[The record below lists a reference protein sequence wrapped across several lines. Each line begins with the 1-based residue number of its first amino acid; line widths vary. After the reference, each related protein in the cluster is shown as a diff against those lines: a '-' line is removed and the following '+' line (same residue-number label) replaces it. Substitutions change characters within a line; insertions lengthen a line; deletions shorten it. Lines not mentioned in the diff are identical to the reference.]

1 MTNKLNLDQI
11 VRNLLDIEEIELENV
26 KLDVEELVLEAK
38 QAIMMPILQRQLAQ
52 AKSVQEVKEE
62 KPAFEPFKYEPPVK
76 EYPGEIVEV
85 TLGAT
90 RKNGG
95 TRAKEIKI
103 GGQRSLYF
111 FEGGWVNKPVVS
123 FDVFDIPQPQ
133 FPKAL
138 REIWSEYWDSP
149 ADWARAAVEKGAD
162 LVTIHLVSTDPKV
175 KDTSPKEA
183 AKTVEEVLQ
192 AVDVPIV
199 IGGSGN
205 PEKDPV
211 LFEKVAEVAE
221 GEMCLLA
228 SANLDLDHKR
238 IVDAAVKYG
247 HNVLSWVSLD
257 INDQKT
263 LNKLLVEEGLPRE
276 RMVQD
281 PTTAALG
288 YGLEYTY
295 TMIERL
301 KINGLKGEKELAHPV
316 SCGVTN
322 AWAAREAWM
331 KAPEWGAREY
341 RGPLWETI
349 NAISVLMAGADIMM
363 MLHPGAVKAV
373 KQIIDSIF
381 GELKSKEIDYYDWL
395 KV

>member
-1 MTNKLNLDQI
+1 MKLNLE
-11 VRNLLDIEEIELENV
+11 DIIRSLVDVEDIELENV
-26 KLDVEELVLEAK
+26 EIDAEELIIKVKQAMLPLVLPQLQPQAAVQGAKPEQKLEALPE
-38 QAIMMPILQRQLAQ
+38 ITF
-52 AKSVQEVKEE
+52 E
-62 KPAFEPFKYEPPVK
+62 KPVK
-76 EYPGEIVEV
+76 EYRGYVEEV

-90 RKNGG
+90 RSEGG
-95 TRAKEIKI
+95 TRGKVIKI
-103 GGQRSLYF
+103 GGQRTLYH
-111 FEGGWVNKPVVS
+111 FEGGWINKPVVS

-138 REIWSEYWDSP
+138 REAWGEVWDSP
-149 ADWARAAVEKGAD
+149 AEWAREAVKRGAD

-175 KDTSPKEA
+175 KDTPVSEA
-183 AKTVEEVLQ
+183 AKVVEEVLQ
-192 AVDVPIV
+192 AVDVPLV
-199 IGGSGN
+199 VGGSGN

-221 GEMCLLA
+221 NERCLLA
-228 SANLDLDHKR
+228 SANLDLDHER
-238 IVDAAVKYG
+238 IVKAAVKYN

-263 LNKLLVEEGLPRE
+263 LNRLLLEEGLPRD

-295 TMIERL
+295 TMIERIKL
-301 KINGLKGEKELAHPV
+301 NALKGEKELAFPV

-331 KAPEWGAREY
+331 NVAEWGPREY

-349 NAISVLMAGADIMM
+349 NALAVMLAGADIMM
-363 MLHPGAVKAV
+363 MLHPSAVQAIKS
-373 KQIIDSIF
+373 IIDSIF
-381 GELKSKEIDYYDWL
+381 GDLNGVEIKYEDWL

>member
-1 MTNKLNLDQI
+1 MKKLDL
-11 VRNLLDIEEIELENV
+11 EEILRSLVDVEDLELENV
-26 KLDVEELVLEAK
+26 EIDAEELIVKVK
-38 QAIMMPILQRQLAQ
+38 QAMLPLVLPQAQ
-52 AKSVQEVKEE
+52 VPGAAEKEALPEVVFE
-62 KPAFEPFKYEPPVK
+62 KPVG
-76 EYPGEIVEV
+76 EYRGYIEEV

-90 RKNGG
+90 RSEGG
-95 TRAKEIKI
+95 TRGKVIKI
-103 GGQRSLYF
+103 GGQRTLYH
-111 FEGGWVNKPVVS
+111 FEGGWVNRPVVS

-138 REIWSEYWDSP
+138 REAWGEVWDSP
-149 ADWARAAVEKGAD
+149 AEWAREAVRRGAD

-175 KDTSPKEA
+175 KDTPVGEA

-192 AVDVPIV
+192 AVDVPLV
-199 IGGSGN
+199 VGGSGN

-221 GEMCLLA
+221 NERCLLA
-228 SANLDLDHKR
+228 SANLDLDHER
-238 IVDAAVKYG
+238 IVKAAVKHN

-257 INDQKT
+257 INDQKM
-263 LNKLLVEEGLPRE
+263 LNRLLLEEGLPRD

-295 TMIERL
+295 TMIERIKL
-301 KINGLKGEKELAHPV
+301 NALKGEKELAFPV

-331 KAPEWGAREY
+331 NVAEWGPREY

-349 NAISVLMAGADIMM
+349 NALAVMLSGADIMM
-363 MLHPGAVKAV
+363 MLHPSAVQAIRS
-373 KQIIDSIF
+373 IIDSIF
-381 GELKSKEIDYYDWL
+381 GDYQGVEIRYEDWL

>member
-1 MTNKLNLDQI
+1 MKLED
-11 VRNLLDIEEIELENV
+11 LLAKLVEVDSLELENV
-26 KLDVEELVLEAK
+26 EVDVEELIMSVKQSMVMLARAAAPQVQRVEQRAEA
-38 QAIMMPILQRQLAQ
+38 P
-52 AKSVQEVKEE
+52 AKPEEVS
-62 KPAFEPFKYEPPVK
+62 FELPVDT
-76 EYPGEIVEV
+76 YPGRIEEV
-85 TLGAT
+85 TIGAT
-90 RKNGG
+90 RAEGG
-95 TRAKEIKI
+95 TRGYQVKI
-103 GGQRSLYF
+103 GGQRTLYL

-123 FDVFDIPQPQ
+123 FDVFDMPQPQ

-138 REIWSEYWDSP
+138 REVWSEYWDSP
-149 ADWARAAVEKGAD
+149 GEWAKEAVKRGAD
-162 LVTIHLVSTDPKV
+162 LVTLHLVSTDPKV
-175 KDTSPKEA
+175 NDTPVSEA

-192 AVDVPIV
+192 AVDVPLV

-221 GEMCLLA
+221 NERCLLA
-228 SANLDLDHKR
+228 SANLDLDHER
-238 IVDAAVKYG
+238 IVRAAVKYN

-263 LNKLLVEEGLPRE
+263 LNRLLLKEGLPRD

-301 KINGLKGEKELAHPV
+301 KISGLKGESELAFPV

-331 KAPEWGAREY
+331 NVQEWGPREY
-341 RGPLWETI
+341 RGPLWETV
-349 NAISVLMAGADIMM
+349 NALAVMLAGADIMM
-363 MLHPGAVKAV
+363 MLHPAAVQAV
-373 KQIIDSIF
+373 RELIDSLF
-381 GELKSKEIDYYDWL
+381 SDAEDASTLEWL

>member
-1 MTNKLNLDQI
+1 MKLNLE
-11 VRNLLDIEEIELENV
+11 DIIKSLMDVESIELENV
-26 KLDVEELVLEAK
+26 ELDVEELVIQAK
-38 QAIMMPILQRQLAQ
+38 QAMLMPILQQLQPQ
-52 AKSVQEVKEE
+52 AAATLEAKPEQKLEALPEITFE
-62 KPAFEPFKYEPPVK
+62 KPVK
-76 EYPGEIVEV
+76 EYRGQVEEI

-90 RKNGG
+90 RSEGG
-95 TRAKEIKI
+95 SRGKVLKI
-103 GGQRSLYF
+103 GGQCTLYH
-111 FEGGWVNKPVVS
+111 FEGGWINKPVVS

-138 REIWSEYWDSP
+138 REAWSEVWDSP
-149 ADWARAAVEKGAD
+149 AEWAREAVKRGAD

-175 KDTSPKEA
+175 KDTPINEA

-205 PEKDPV
+205 PEKDPA
-211 LFEKVAEVAE
+211 LFEKVAAVAE
-221 GEMCLLA
+221 NERCLLA

-238 IVDAAVKYG
+238 IVDAAVKYN

-263 LNKLLVEEGLPRE
+263 LNKLLLEEGLPRE
-276 RMVQD
+276 KLVQD

-295 TMIERL
+295 TMIERIKL
-301 KINGLKGEKELAHPV
+301 NALKGEKELAFPV

-331 KAPEWGAREY
+331 NVAEWGPREY
-341 RGPLWETI
+341 RGPLWETV
-349 NAISVLMAGADIMM
+349 NALAVMLAGADIMM
-363 MLHPGAVKAV
+363 MLHPSAVQAIKT
-373 KQIIDSIF
+373 IIDSIF
-381 GELKSKEIDYYDWL
+381 GDYQGVEIKYEDWL

>member
-1 MTNKLNLDQI
+1 MKLNLED
-11 VRNLLDIEEIELENV
+11 VLKSLVDVDSVELENV
-26 KLDVEELVLEAK
+26 KLDMEELVIKAK
-38 QAIMMPILQRQLAQ
+38 QAMLMPMMQQLAPQ
-52 AKSVQEVKEE
+52 AAAPE
-62 KPAFEPFKYEPPVK
+62 KLEALPEIAFEKPVK
-76 EYPGEIVEV
+76 EYRGRVEEI

-90 RKNGG
+90 RSEGG
-95 TRAKEIKI
+95 SREKVIKI
-103 GGQRSLYF
+103 GGQRTLYH
-111 FEGGWVNKPVVS
+111 FEGGWLNKPAVS
-123 FDVFDIPQPQ
+123 FDVFDISQPQ

-138 REIWSEYWDSP
+138 REAWGDFWDSP
-149 ADWARAAVEKGAD
+149 AEWAREAVKRGAD

-175 KDTSPKEA
+175 KDTPINEA

-199 IGGSGN
+199 VGGSGN
-205 PEKDPV
+205 PEKDPP

-221 GEMCLLA
+221 NERCLLA

-238 IVDAAVKYG
+238 IVDAAVKYN

-263 LNKLLVEEGLPRE
+263 LNKLLLEEGLPRD

-295 TMIERL
+295 TIIERI
-301 KINGLKGEKELAHPV
+301 KGNALKGEKELAFPV

-331 KAPEWGAREY
+331 NVPEWGPREY
-341 RGPLWETI
+341 RGPLWETV
-349 NAISVLMAGADIMM
+349 NSLAVMLAGADIMM
-363 MLHPGAVKAV
+363 MLHPSAVQAIK
-373 KQIIDSIF
+373 KIIDSIF
-381 GELKSKEIDYYDWL
+381 GDYSGVEIKYEEWL

>member
-1 MTNKLNLDQI
+1 MKLEE
-11 VRNLLDIEEIELENV
+11 LLTRLIEVDSVELEKV
-26 KLDVEELVLEAK
+26 EIDVEELVMRVRQSLMLTRAGT
-38 QAIMMPILQRQLAQ
+38 MPAQTPAVAEVRQELRERV
-52 AKSVQEVKEE
+52 S
-62 KPAFEPFKYEPPVK
+62 FELPVDS
-76 EYPGEIVEV
+76 YPGRIEEV
-85 TLGAT
+85 TIGAT
-90 RKNGG
+90 RAEGG
-95 TRAKEIKI
+95 SRGYVVRI
-103 GGQRSLYF
+103 GGQRSLYL
-111 FEGGWVNKPVVS
+111 FEGGWSNRPVVS

-149 ADWARAAVEKGAD
+149 AEWAREAVRRGAD
-162 LVTIHLVSTDPKV
+162 LITLHLVSTDPKV
-175 KDTSPKEA
+175 RDTPVGEA

-192 AVDVPIV
+192 AVEAPLV

-221 GEMCLLA
+221 NERCLLA
-228 SANLDLDHKR
+228 SANLDLDHER
-238 IVDAAVKYG
+238 IVKAAVKHN

-263 LNKLLVEEGLPRE
+263 LNRLLLKEGLPRD
-276 RMVQD
+276 RLVQD

-301 KINGLKGEKELAHPV
+301 KISGLKGERELSFPV

-331 KAPEWGAREY
+331 KVPEWGPREY

-349 NAISVLMAGADIMM
+349 NALAVMLAGADMMM
-363 MLHPGAVKAV
+363 MLHPAAVQAIREV
-373 KQIIDSIF
+373 IDTVFSDAKP
-381 GELKSKEIDYYDWL
+381 EDTLAWL